1 MMSMENNDNQLCRMN
16 LIGIRYSPQNAGIY
30 ALILQEE
37 GGDRC
42 LPIVIGTSE
51 AQSIECKLQ
60 EIITPRP
67 LTHDLMTNIM
77 RAFGL
82 QLHKVELKR
91 LDSGVYAADL
101 HLSGGEREVMVD
113 SRSSDAIAL
122 AIRVGAPIYAP
133 SSLLDE
139 VGIRKVS
146 SHAVKVSDASASTDS
161 DKTDYSDR
169 TDAELRN
176 LLEEAVDNER
186 YEEAARIKKAMDLRC
201 KKDLEGLED

>member
-1 MMSMENNDNQLCRMN
+1 MN
-16 LIGIRYSPQNAGIY
+16 LMGIRYSPQNAGIY
-30 ALILQEE
+30 ALILQED

-67 LTHDLMTNIM
+67 LTHDLMINIM

-82 QLHKVELKR
+82 QLHRVELKR

-101 HLSGGEREVMVD
+101 YLSDEEREVMLD

-122 AIRVGAPIYAP
+122 AIRVGAPIFAP
-133 SSLLDE
+133 ASLLNE

-146 SHAVKVSDASASTDS
+146 SHSVKVSDASPSTSSDSTHYSGKTDS
-161 DKTDYSDR
+161 
-169 TDAELRN
+169 ELQN
-176 LLEEAVDNER
+176 LLNEAVDSEM
-186 YEEAARIKKAMDLRC
+186 YEEAARIKQIIDMRRQ
-201 KKDLEGLED
+201 KDIEGLDD